1 MDPMRTEFSSDS
13 DQDEDTEPRSPD
25 HLDFEEQ
32 EFQGDLWC
40 ASDED
45 EPTSPAQT
53 AEEMPS
59 SDDDI
64 EDSSDNELHSNWSAS
79 SPVDQLRDDMILEA
93 WYFCFDRPIGIAQA
107 VFDNGDDSM

>member
-1 MDPMRTEFSSDS
+1 MRASNPAHPIGSSG
-13 DQDEDTEPRSPD
+13 
-25 HLDFEEQ
+25 FEEQ

-79 SPVDQLRDDMILEA
+79 SPVGQLRDDMILEA
-93 WYFCFDRPIGIAQA
+93 LDAQK
-107 VFDNGDDSM
+107 GRSWSPSLQP